1 MLDFD
6 GEGRLRP
13 LVYEGATAED
23 RKRFEARLYLRYKY
37 NLSHYLRFYRDM
49 SKKLELPVKLSFN
62 VARHSWAS
70 LARKHGVSVSVISAG
85 TGAHFRKDH
94 ANLPRRTGQQHRGRC
109 ERDGGGTAESSG
121 SGSGKKGGEKVEI
134 SEKIVFLL
142 SDRSSCVSRGCGK
155 NTVFSEKTVGASFS
169 CGFELNPSRIPGAKI
184 REKYECEFTPPLTGI
199 GHSYIP
205 FMPKAHF

>member
-85 TGAHFRKDH
+85 LGHTSERPRKFTSTNWTT
-94 ANLPRRTGQQHRGRC
+94 APWTLRTRWWR
-109 ERDGGGTAESSG
+109 TAESSG
-121 SGSGKKGGEKVEI
+121 SGSGKKGRRK
-134 SEKIVFLL
+134 S
-142 SDRSSCVSRGCGK
+142 
-155 NTVFSEKTVGASFS
+155 
-169 CGFELNPSRIPGAKI
+169 
-184 REKYECEFTPPLTGI
+184 
-199 GHSYIP
+199 
-205 FMPKAHF
+205 